1 MFTVVVLYA
10 KGGGKNGRHVSQSEA
25 FNVAAMS
32 WIGLKGGDLAT
43 SRIQPSHFLTRH
55 FATLPS
61 LAFLSRLKDA
71 PLKPANS
78 SSNMEMELTEQDWEV
93 YRQLYASKAKL
104 AKVMVLSRKKNKTA
118 WLLDDSE
125 G

>member
-1 MFTVVVLYA
+1 
-10 KGGGKNGRHVSQSEA
+10 
-25 FNVAAMS
+25 
-32 WIGLKGGDLAT
+32 
-43 SRIQPSHFLTRH
+43 
-55 FATLPS
+55 
-61 LAFLSRLKDA
+61 
-71 PLKPANS
+71 
-78 SSNMEMELTEQDWEV
+78 MEMELTEQDWEV